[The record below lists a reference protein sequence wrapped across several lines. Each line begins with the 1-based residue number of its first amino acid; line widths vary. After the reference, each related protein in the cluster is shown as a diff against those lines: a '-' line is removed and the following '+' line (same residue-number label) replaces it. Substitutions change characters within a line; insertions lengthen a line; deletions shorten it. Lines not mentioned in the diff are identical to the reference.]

1 MTNST
6 LAVSTAQ
13 EKKNK
18 VLDVALCAG
27 CKNRITKNPPFFC
40 SDCQWRAM
48 IDRMERD
55 AESHVGSL
63 PVEVQIDMEEEL
75 EPGEYSLG
83 SQTDDSLIVPEYE
96 EGPDTLDELDR

>member
-63 PVEVQIDMEEEL
+63 PVEVQIDMEEEDSIDSHIGHL
-75 EPGEYSLG
+75 PECGE
-83 SQTDDSLIVPEYE
+83 ICIC
-96 EGPDTLDELDR
+96 